1 MNQLER
7 TFKKR
12 NQSIK
17 TMQKIRLFSLGIM
30 LIFLTPFSS
39 FAEMKMSSST
49 NMSGQNRVSN
59 GTDITTSKT
68 NRIMEMDAQMNNQIR
83 TFEVSGDGIEGPVN
97 ELMIQNIEQTYDGD
111 PSSKQSLNRGMI
123 ENDDTVS
130 TANREI
136 ISEDTF
142 SVTATI
148 NILQENLE
156 MYELIEEQVI
166 IERKDAFS
174 TTSNSSAFSTGAG
187 FSSNF

>member
-7 TFKKR
+7 TFKKS
-12 NQSIK
+12 NLSIK

-30 LIFLTPFSS
+30 LIFLTPLSS

-83 TFEVSGDGIEGPVN
+83 TFEVSDDGIKGPVN
-97 ELMIQNIEQTYDGD
+97 ELAIQNIEQTYNGD

-130 TANREI
+130 TANGEI

-156 MYELIEEQVI
+156 MYEQIVEQVI
-166 IERKDAFS
+166 TERKDAFS
-174 TTSNSSAFSTGAG
+174 ATSNSSSFSTGAG

>member
-7 TFKKR
+7 TFKKS
-12 NQSIK
+12 NLSIK

-30 LIFLTPFSS
+30 LIFLTPLSS
-39 FAEMKMSSST
+39 FAQMKMSSST

-83 TFEVSGDGIEGPVN
+83 TFEVSDDGIKGPVN
-97 ELMIQNIEQTYDGD
+97 ELAIQNIEQTYNGD

-130 TANREI
+130 TANGEI

-156 MYELIEEQVI
+156 MYEQIVEQVI
-166 IERKDAFS
+166 TERKDAFS
-174 TTSNSSAFSTGAG
+174 ATSNSSSFSTGAG

>member
-97 ELMIQNIEQTYDGD
+97 ALMIQNTEQTYNGD
-111 PSSKQSLNRGMI
+111 PSSKQSLNQGMI

-130 TANREI
+130 TANGEV

-156 MYELIEEQVI
+156 MYQLIEEQVI

-174 TTSNSSAFSTGAG
+174 STSNSSSFSTGAG